1 MAYSPGAGGSNVYIG
16 YPDFLRRGSES
27 WRTGQLVGRL
37 SDLLESSK
45 SSVREDLWPN
55 LLAVHDRQL
64 GGDPG
69 DFSVA
74 VRLGLS
80 AEDHLSLHGMPKSH
94 RDAKTIIDSFEAV
107 RGNQEESGAEGSD
120 EGESDNARSGI
131 QFTLDGF
138 D

>member
-1 MAYSPGAGGSNVYIG
+1 M
-16 YPDFLRRGSES
+16 GSES
-27 WRTGQLVGRL
+27 WRTGQLVERL

-45 SSVREDLWPN
+45 SSVREHLWPN
-55 LLAVHDRQL
+55 LLAVHNRQL
-64 GGDPG
+64 GGDPM

-80 AEDHLSLHGMPKSH
+80 AGDHLSLQGMPKSH
-94 RDAKTIIDSFEAV
+94 RDAKDIIDAFEEA
-107 RGNQEESGAEGSD
+107 RGGQEDRGAEGLGGG
-120 EGESDNARSGI
+120 EGRDNLGGT